1 MSSKSLRIVLA
12 VFFGL
17 FLIAGSFT
25 GGVLA
30 GWSILGK
37 TGFTPAL
44 PLFGENATS
53 TPVAGTP
60 ADLQTLFKPFWQAW
74 DLVNQQ
80 YVDQP
85 VDQQTLMR
93 GAISG
98 MLNSLGDPHT
108 GYMDPVEFQQANI
121 PLQGELEGI
130 GAWVDTT
137 GEFLTIISPMQ
148 GSPAEAAGL
157 KSGDKIIA
165 VDGENVTGQDPSL
178 VLRKVLGPQ
187 GTTVKLAIQREGVDQ
202 PFDVSIIR
210 KKITV
215 PTLES
220 KMLDNNIA
228 YVQILDFGDK
238 TDTELRSQLRELLRK
253 KPAGLILDLRN
264 NPGGYLDT
272 AIKVVSEFIK
282 NGVVMYEQ
290 NSHGDKTAFDA
301 HTGGV
306 ATSIPLVVLINGGS
320 ASASEIT
327 AGAIQDRGRGILVGA
342 TSYGKGTVQSWTP
355 LVDDQGAVKITI
367 AKWLTPNE
375 RQITGVGLT
384 PDVEVPLTETDAK
397 AHLDPQLDK
406 AVELLL
412 NPQEY
417 QTILSK

>member
-12 VFFGL
+12 ILFGL

-30 GWSILGK
+30 SWSILGK
-37 TGFTPAL
+37 TGASPVL
-44 PLFGENATS
+44 PLFGETATT
-53 TPVAGTP
+53 TPVPGTP

-74 DLVNQQ
+74 DLVNKQ

-98 MLNSLGDPHT
+98 MLDSLGDPHT
-108 GYMDPVEFQQANI
+108 GYMDPVQFQQANA
-121 PLQGELEGI
+121 PLQGEYEGI

-137 GEFLTIISPMQ
+137 GDFLTIMSPMQ

-165 VDGENVTGQDPSL
+165 VDGVNVTGQDPSL
-178 VLRKVLGPQ
+178 VLRKVLGPE
-187 GTTVKLAIQREGVDQ
+187 GTTVKLTIQREEVDQ

-228 YVQILDFGDK
+228 YVQILDFGNN
-238 TDTELRSQLRELLRK
+238 TDTELHAQLRELLK
-253 KPAGLILDLRN
+253 NKPAGLILDLRN

-272 AIKVVSEFIK
+272 AIKIVSEFIK
-282 NGVVMYEQ
+282 DGVVMYEQ
-290 NSHGDKTAFDA
+290 NSSGEKTAFDA
-301 HTGGV
+301 RSGGV

-327 AGAIQDRGRGILVGA
+327 AGAIQDRGRGVLVGT

-367 AKWLTPNE
+367 AKWLTPNQ

-384 PDVEVPLTETDAK
+384 PDVEVQLTEADAK
-397 AHLDPQLDK
+397 ANLDPQLDK

-417 QTILSK
+417 QAVLSK